1 MASRHKKK
9 KQNNNPKRFT
19 LQRRAGNSDC
29 SYRQRW
35 LGVPGRP
42 TRGPHRKGVL
52 VTAVR
57 RCGCR
62 YGAAAGPFLSRKHP
76 GKRFPS
82 RTWCSP
88 GNARLR
94 GGGGGGLPQ
103 GVMHQPRLGA
113 PPVAPSLSFSLCRP
127 RCRYLKESAH
137 PASRQPQTVTA
148 ARPPNSQQT
157 AFSCVTL
164 RLVVIFSLQLPKRRR
179 KTTEQSPDGP
189 KCPWQGVGGNSSAPS
204 QPEAVNSSSSRD
216 APRAIGAPEPLLP
229 TAAAEQSCP
238 IAAISLCHRTSPHFT
253 KLIFTEVH
261 RSASFPFLFKEK
273 KKIQLRQNTWLQ

>member
-1 MASRHKKK
+1 MPGGKERPTPAGCPRPGRRGDEAGTCIPHWDPRETGRGCRQGWSGGSSQAANTTVLHHPRWASLPPRAAEPRLPPQDKHAPPRTSLSADMASRHKKK
-9 KQNNNPKRFT
+9 KKNNNPKRFT

-94 GGGGGGLPQ
+94 GGGGGEGF
-103 GVMHQPRLGA
+103 PR
-113 PPVAPSLSFSLCRP
+113 
-127 RCRYLKESAH
+127 ES
-137 PASRQPQTVTA
+137 
-148 ARPPNSQQT
+148 
-157 AFSCVTL
+157 C
-164 RLVVIFSLQLPKRRR
+164 
-179 KTTEQSPDGP
+179 
-189 KCPWQGVGGNSSAPS
+189 
-204 QPEAVNSSSSRD
+204 
-216 APRAIGAPEPLLP
+216 
-229 TAAAEQSCP
+229 
-238 IAAISLCHRTSPHFT
+238 TSPAWE
-253 KLIFTEVH
+253 L
-261 RSASFPFLFKEK
+261 PP
-273 KKIQLRQNTWLQ
+273 